1 MTERNVM
8 TKAPTKLPIL
18 AEIAKEAGDA
28 ILAMQQ
34 DIVANKDWETK
45 EDGSSVTPADKKAH
59 VIIKQRLAERFPSVA
74 LLSEEG
80 TAEEMA
86 AALKQNERFESDP
99 LDNTSGY
106 IKGRDGYSVNIGRVK
121 DGLPVEG
128 VIYFPARKEMF
139 YTQDGK
145 AWFQKGDEAPK
156 EIKVKALPL
165 RNPLQVAGGFS
176 QTSTDYLGNRAHDVI
191 QHPGQY
197 RTCMV
202 ARGDCDVA
210 GFKAVKEGD
219 NYNTW
224 DVAGP
229 HAVLMAAGGDFV
241 IESGQPVRYGTDTY
255 KVPNFIAGG
264 VDTLKALGFAD
275 PQHFKS
281 AKAVGY

>member
-1 MTERNVM
+1 M
-8 TKAPTKLPIL
+8 TKIPTNLPVL
-18 AEIAKEAGDA
+18 AQIAKEAGDA
-28 ILAMQQ
+28 IRVMQA

-45 EDGSSVTPADKKAH
+45 QDGSAVTPADKKAH
-59 VIIKQRLAERFPSVA
+59 QIIKQRLAEQFPNVA

-80 TAEEMA
+80 TAEEIA
-86 AALKQNERFESDP
+86 EALKQNERFESDP
-99 LDNTSGY
+99 LDNTSGF

-121 DGLPVEG
+121 DGFPVEG
-128 VIYFPARKEMF
+128 AIYFPARNEMF
-139 YTQDGK
+139 YTHEGK
-145 AWFQKGDEAPK
+145 AWFQKGDDAPK

-176 QTSTDYLGNRAHDVI
+176 QTSTDYLGDRAHDVI
-191 QHPGQY
+191 QHPAQY

-210 GFKAVKEGD
+210 GFKAAKVDD

-241 IESGQPVRYGTDTY
+241 TESGQPLRYGTDSY

-264 VDTLKALGFAD
+264 VDTLKALGFAN
-275 PQHFKS
+275 PQYFKTT
-281 AKAVGY
+281 KAVGF